1 MPARETV
8 RSALAL
14 LLASLLAIAGCGG
27 SSASYARFRR
37 AAQSGAIVAAEEVRA
52 ADFIDVHAE
61 EDAPRPSTE
70 AGTRAPV
77 LIEARAGHP
86 ELSTGGGTAALLS
99 PRA

>member
-52 ADFIDVHAE
+52 ADFIDVHALYKGV
-61 EDAPRPSTE
+61 DHHWPTFNVADI
-70 AGTRAPV
+70 AICVGVLPV
-77 LIEARAGHP
+77 RSVAVCARVF
-86 ELSTGGGTAALLS
+86 ES
-99 PRA
+99 